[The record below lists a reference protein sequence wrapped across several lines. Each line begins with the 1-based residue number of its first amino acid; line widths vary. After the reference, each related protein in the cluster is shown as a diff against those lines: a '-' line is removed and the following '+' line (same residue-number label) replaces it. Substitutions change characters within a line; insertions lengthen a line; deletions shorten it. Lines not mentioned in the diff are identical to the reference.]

1 MFSPPT
7 PTSLLVDERFAGWG
21 SGALGQEDEPGSDA
35 PVLELL
41 CDRFELSEQDARA
54 RLAQLPAGD
63 RYVLV
68 RLLGKTPSSVV
79 YAGVDRLLARAV
91 AIKIHRPGT
100 GPSDPQVQ
108 AIQEGRYTTAVRH
121 PNVVD
126 YHDIGLQGGLLYSV
140 MELCDSDMEQ
150 WSRGKDWMQVIQRI
164 LEAGEGLTC
173 FHARGLVHGDLKPSN
188 ILLKDGRAKLA
199 DFGLSSK
206 AGRSEELTGTPGFIA
221 PERIAGIVAA
231 GGDVFALGCTA
242 WACLFGDLPFPRP
255 PSSADLGGRIL
266 AGAKAALIGTI
277 TLPSEKSTGVPWF
290 VSAVL
295 RLAMEGR
302 PQDRAP
308 LHVWLRMLRGVLRW
322 GKRRAWV
329 RSRAWRLVSVVLTV
343 VALVTTVAVVTAEEP
358 TVGRLGLSSWT
369 DVEHSWMGEYAD
381 ALRDAEAGNAREA
394 YEHWKQFFDEAP
406 SIVVGPLSRTLVLAL
421 SGSEGERT
429 TLLITSAWIAEGSA
443 NAYEKSGAWIFAIE
457 ARGEAVRLFLEVEL
471 PQSAHRQQAC
481 IQLNKVARSC
491 LPDPG

>member
-1 MFSPPT
+1 
-7 PTSLLVDERFAGWG
+7 
-21 SGALGQEDEPGSDA
+21 
-35 PVLELL
+35 
-41 CDRFELSEQDARA
+41 
-54 RLAQLPAGD
+54 
-63 RYVLV
+63 
-68 RLLGKTPSSVV
+68 
-79 YAGVDRLLARAV
+79 
-91 AIKIHRPGT
+91 
-100 GPSDPQVQ
+100 
-108 AIQEGRYTTAVRH
+108 
-121 PNVVD
+121 
-126 YHDIGLQGGLLYSV
+126 
-140 MELCDSDMEQ
+140 
-150 WSRGKDWMQVIQRI
+150 
-164 LEAGEGLTC
+164 
-173 FHARGLVHGDLKPSN
+173 
-188 ILLKDGRAKLA
+188 LLKDGRAKLA

-266 AGAKAALIGTI
+266 VGAKAALIGNI
-277 TLPSEKSTGVPWF
+277 ALPSEKSTGVPWF

-358 TVGRLGLSSWT
+358 TVGHLGLSSWT

-381 ALRDAEAGNAREA
+381 ALHEAEAGNAREA

-406 SIVVGPLSRTLVLAL
+406 SIVIGPLSGQLLRIL
-421 SGSEGERT
+421 SRSQGERT
-429 TLLITSAWIAEGSA
+429 ATFMLSAWIAEGGA
-443 NAYEKSGAWIFAIE
+443 EAYEMSAAWKSAVGA
-457 ARGEAVRLFLEVEL
+457 RRQAVAFFLEVEQT
-471 PQSAHRQQAC
+471 QSAKRQRKC
-481 IQLNKVARSC
+481 IELNEKGQRCARS
-491 LPDPG
+491 PDKN